1 MNRRDVH
8 KQMLSIH
15 SSRLD
20 EVLIDDTKG
29 FEGEVV
35 RSDAIQ
41 DGLFWL
47 ARVPDMPL
55 NSREVVRSKWYQCR
69 QLPGTLFGIR
79 RPVSTGDRD
88 DHGL

>member
-41 DGLFWL
+41 M
-47 ARVPDMPL
+47 A
-55 NSREVVRSKWYQCR
+55 Y
-69 QLPGTLFGIR
+69 FGSQGYLIC
-79 RPVSTGDRD
+79 
-88 DHGL
+88 L